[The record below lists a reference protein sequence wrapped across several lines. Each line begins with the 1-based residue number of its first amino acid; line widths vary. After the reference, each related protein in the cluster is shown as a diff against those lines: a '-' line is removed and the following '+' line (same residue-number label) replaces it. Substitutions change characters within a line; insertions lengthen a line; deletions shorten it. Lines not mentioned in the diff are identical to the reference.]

1 MTPFEKAHI
10 VIAVNICGMIVA
22 TWDLTHWCTEVTYL
36 KLGESFN
43 FIASH
48 RVTPQS
54 YFLACLQFIRV
65 HCTVTENTRP
75 LWNRKRLHFISSNPN
90 YMISK
95 KKNWFTSWNIERIRC
110 AEHSVFTGFIGI
122 FLWFWIFLLHNI
134 RCILTHKSNKS
145 LAKYSNI
152 HLLNSWIIAARR
164 KLLDGKNVHAN
175 NRIKRERQTY
185 RQTHK
190 CKLIY
195 RTARQAVLV
204 VPTIYYKRFIWLDY
218 SVGCLWMKN
227 CTISI

>member
-10 VIAVNICGMIVA
+10 VIAINICGMIVA

-90 YMISK
+90 LEK
-95 KKNWFTSWNIERIRC
+95 KE
-110 AEHSVFTGFIGI
+110 
-122 FLWFWIFLLHNI
+122 
-134 RCILTHKSNKS
+134 
-145 LAKYSNI
+145 
-152 HLLNSWIIAARR
+152 
-164 KLLDGKNVHAN
+164 
-175 NRIKRERQTY
+175 
-185 RQTHK
+185 
-190 CKLIY
+190 LIY
-195 RTARQAVLV
+195 FMKYRANSLRRTLGVHWFHRHFFCGSEFFSCIISAVSWRTNQTNLEQNIQ
-204 VPTIYYKRFIWLDY
+204 TFTCWIA
-218 SVGCLWMKN
+218 G
-227 CTISI
+227 